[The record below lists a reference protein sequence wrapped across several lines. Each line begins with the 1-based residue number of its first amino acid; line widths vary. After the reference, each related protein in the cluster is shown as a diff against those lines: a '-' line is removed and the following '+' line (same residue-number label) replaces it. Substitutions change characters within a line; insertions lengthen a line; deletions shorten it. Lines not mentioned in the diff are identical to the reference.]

1 MKKKG
6 VTTLVCFL
14 FVFVFCFSIF
24 CPLQSVL
31 SLEGDFLV
39 GYEDVENVNENK
51 VFGSFVKAQL
61 NKKEEAVGGEKS
73 KSGEVVFK
81 LFGFIPIKKVNVT
94 LASEDDY
101 YVGGVP
107 IGLSICA
114 DGAIV
119 ISNESADQTVLK
131 EGDIITKINGVDV
144 ESLSQIQDV
153 LQSSGEEAEIEYMRK
168 NKLFKGVVKTQKED
182 SGRLKLG
189 LWVKD
194 DVTGV
199 GTLTFVNK
207 LTKKYGALGHAIVE
221 ANGGN
226 IVPVSDGNVYEC
238 NLIGINKGKRN
249 NPGELKCVFSSYK
262 SKGTIEDNS
271 NFGIA
276 GVLSDSNG
284 LVDENL
290 TAKLG
295 GRLGVKMGD
304 AKIVSS
310 ISGIREEYDIE
321 IIKANYQKSAKDK
334 SLVFRVKDKRLL
346 ELTGGIVQGMS
357 GSPIMQDG
365 KIVGAVTHVFMSD
378 PTKGYGVYV
387 DWMVD

>member
-1 MKKKG
+1 MGFDDINAVNKNNTFGK
-6 VTTLVCFL
+6 L
-14 FVFVFCFSIF
+14 F
-24 CPLQSVL
+24 SV
-31 SLEGDFLV
+31 DI
-39 GYEDVENVNENK
+39 NE
-51 VFGSFVKAQL
+51 
-61 NKKEEAVGGEKS
+61 KEKAVGGEKA
-73 KSGEVVFK
+73 KNGEVVFK
-81 LFGFIPIKKVNVT
+81 LFGFIPVKKLNVV

-119 ISNESADQTVLK
+119 VSNESEQSNSFK
-131 EGDIITKINGVDV
+131 EGDIITKINGENV
-144 ESLSQIQDV
+144 ESLSQIQEV
-153 LQSSGEEAEIEYMRK
+153 LQFSPEEAEVEFMRK
-168 NKLFKGVVKTQKED
+168 NKMIKTLVKTQRDE

-207 LTKKYGALGHAIVE
+207 NTKKYGALGHPIVE
-221 ANGGN
+221 GSSGN
-226 IVPVSDGNVYEC
+226 IVPVAGGDVYEC
-238 NLIGINKGKRN
+238 SLIGINKGKRN
-249 NPGELKCVFSSYK
+249 NPGELRCVFANHK

-271 NFGIA
+271 KFGII
-276 GVLSDSNG
+276 GSLTDTKNF
-284 LVDENL
+284 VDENL

-295 GRLGVKMGD
+295 GRLAIRMGD

-321 IIKANYQKSAKDK
+321 IIKASYQKSAKEK
-334 SLVFRVKDKRLL
+334 SIVFRVKDPRLL
-346 ELTGGIVQGMS
+346 EMTGGIVQGMS

-365 KIVGAVTHVFMSD
+365 KIVGAVTHVFLND

-387 DWMVD
+387 DWMVGE

>member
-1 MKKKG
+1 MKKRAIIS
-6 VTTLVCFL
+6 TICFL
-14 FVFVFCFSIF
+14 FSFIF
-24 CPLQSVL
+24 CISIISPLKTIF
-31 SLEGDFLV
+31 SLDSNFLV
-39 GYEDVENVNENK
+39 GYDDVSTANENNL
-51 VFGSFVKAQL
+51 FGSFIKTHL
-61 NKKEEAVGGEKS
+61 NEKNKAVGGEKS
-73 KSGEVVFK
+73 KQAEIVFK
-81 LFGFIPIKKVNVT
+81 LFGFIPIKKLSVV
-94 LASEDDY
+94 LASDDDY

-119 ISNESADQTVLK
+119 ISDENTNESCFK
-131 EGDIITKINGVDV
+131 EGDIITKINGLDV
-144 ESLSQIQDV
+144 ESLSQIQEV
-153 LQSSGEEAEIEYMRK
+153 LQDAKEEAEVEFMRK
-168 NKLFKGVVKTQKED
+168 NRLHKALVKTQRD
-182 SGRLKLG
+182 DLGRLKLG

-207 LTKKYGALGHAIVE
+207 QTKRYGALGHAIVE

-238 NLIGINKGKRN
+238 NLIGINKGQRN
-249 NPGELKCVFSSYK
+249 NPGELKCVFSNYK
-262 SKGTIEDNS
+262 VKGSIEENSK
-271 NFGIA
+271 FGIS
-276 GVLSDSNG
+276 GILKDVKG

-321 IIKANYQKSAKDK
+321 IIKTNYQKSAKDK

-365 KIVGAVTHVFMSD
+365 KIIGAVTHVFMSD

-387 DWMVD
+387 DWMVL